1 MYYRQKNKTA
11 LRSQYMIVDALF
23 ILMGRKPLQSITV
36 TEICEEAAIG
46 RKTFY
51 RNFETRE
58 DVIDLRLDLLL
69 EEYRKD
75 VKGHDAEERLRLHFH
90 FIHRHADL
98 LILLYRNGMSEA
110 VSRKFS
116 VLIPELVP
124 VFSENPV
131 KQEYLFQF
139 AAMGLEGIEQV
150 WIRRGFQESIEEIV
164 EMAEKMLREGIFDL

>member
-1 MYYRQKNKTA
+1 M
-11 LRSQYMIVDALF
+11 
-23 ILMGRKPLQSITV
+23 
-36 TEICEEAAIG
+36 
-46 RKTFY
+46 
-51 RNFETRE
+51 
-58 DVIDLRLDLLL
+58 IDLRLDLLL
-69 EEYRKD
+69 EEYRQD
-75 VKGHDAEERLRLHFH
+75 VKGHDAEERLHLHFH

-124 VFSENPV
+124 VFSEDPV

-150 WIRRGFQESIEEIV
+150 WIRRGFQESTEEIV